1 MDIPAGS
8 NAAVALGAEGVGL
21 VAALIAAVA
30 FGGDDGDLAALHLT
44 ALDVADVLGGG
55 AGVGGVEDHIAGFG
69 QVFALAALGL

>member
-8 NAAVALGAEGVGL
+8 NTAVAFGAEGVGL

-55 AGVGGVEDHIAGFG
+55 AGDRDALIRALLCPGGVR
-69 QVFALAALGL
+69 VR

>member
-1 MDIPAGS
+1 MDVPACGD
-8 NAAVALGAEGVGL
+8 AAVALGAEGVGL
-21 VAALIAAVA
+21 VAIFVAAVA
-30 FGGDDGDLAALHLT
+30 LGGDDGDLAALDLT